1 MVAYL
6 VSVSVKVLL
15 VEVPVVEELLVVV
28 VASKPF
34 LMIIL
39 LTANPVLLEFT
50 TKPSIRSCVTQ
61 K

>member
-28 VASKPF
+28 VAYKPF